1 MKATRRS
8 RLIATLTL
16 LSILVSLGGAASRS
30 FAGAKP
36 GGGALSVY
44 AQDLTRAAR
53 GAEARTEDYGA
64 GVRRVMQVL
73 VRRGGRNNPV
83 LVGADAAAG
92 VSVVEGL
99 ARRIASGD
107 VHASLRGK
115 KVFRLDAGRMLDE
128 AGGAEFSRR
137 FAAVLQEAKASGGR
151 VVLFLENM
159 DGLFSARDEQQ
170 AQAALDSL
178 ASEVESG
185 SGRFSG
191 TGRAF
196 GLAFKRP

>member
-8 RLIATLTL
+8 PLIASLTL
-16 LSILVSLGGAASRS
+16 LSILVSLCGAASGS
-30 FAGAKP
+30 HAGAKP
-36 GGGALSVY
+36 GGGALSSY

-53 GAEARTEDYGA
+53 GTESHTEDYGA

-73 VRRGGRNNPV
+73 LRRGGRNNPV

-92 VSVVEGL
+92 ASVVEGL

-115 KVFRLDAGRMLDE
+115 KVFRLDAGRMLNDV
-128 AGGAEFSRR
+128 GGAEFARR

-151 VVLFLENM
+151 DVLFLENM
-159 DGLFSARDEQQ
+159 DGLLSAREARQ
-170 AQAALDSL
+170 AQGALDSL
-178 ASEVESG
+178 ASEVQSG
-185 SGRFSG
+185 SVGVVG
-191 TGRAF
+191 AG
-196 GLAFKRP
+196 